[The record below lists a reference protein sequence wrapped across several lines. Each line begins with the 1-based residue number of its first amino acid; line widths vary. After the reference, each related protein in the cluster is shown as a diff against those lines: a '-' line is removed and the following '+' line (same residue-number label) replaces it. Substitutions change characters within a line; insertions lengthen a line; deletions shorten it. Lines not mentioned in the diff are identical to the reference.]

1 MPKSSRMLIAITSLS
16 ISLKYQII
24 VGMRKELI
32 SGMFTRG
39 IIIGKME
46 ESSMEIKMAI
56 ERAKKDGNWS
66 IITNK
71 PTSVVVSFIN
81 NANIEDETE
90 LDLYSEDL
98 ESELAELWDMLAEE
112 MDSAK
117 DKVISV
123 EAYGFVKN

>member
-1 MPKSSRMLIAITSLS
+1 MRLIAITSSS

-24 VGMRKELI
+24 VGLRKELI
-32 SGMFTRG
+32 LGMFTRST
-39 IIIGKME
+39 IIGKME

-56 ERAKKDGNWS
+56 ETAKKDGNWS
-66 IITNK
+66 IVSNK
-71 PTSVVVSFIN
+71 PTSVAVVFVN

-98 ESELAELWDMLAEE
+98 ESELVELWGTLAEE

-117 DKVISV
+117 DKVISI

>member
-1 MPKSSRMLIAITSLS
+1 
-16 ISLKYQII
+16 
-24 VGMRKELI
+24 
-32 SGMFTRG
+32 MFTRG

-71 PTSVVVSFIN
+71 PTSVVVSFMN

-98 ESELAELWDMLAEE
+98 ESELAEL
-112 MDSAK
+112 
-117 DKVISV
+117 
-123 EAYGFVKN
+123 

>member
-1 MPKSSRMLIAITSLS
+1 
-16 ISLKYQII
+16 
-24 VGMRKELI
+24 
-32 SGMFTRG
+32 
-39 IIIGKME
+39 
-46 ESSMEIKMAI
+46 MEIKMAI

-71 PTSVVVSFIN
+71 PTSVVVSFMN

-112 MDSAK
+112 MDLAK

>member
-1 MPKSSRMLIAITSLS
+1 
-16 ISLKYQII
+16 
-24 VGMRKELI
+24 
-32 SGMFTRG
+32 
-39 IIIGKME
+39 
-46 ESSMEIKMAI
+46 MEIKMAI

-71 PTSVVVSFIN
+71 PTSVVVSFMN

>member
-71 PTSVVVSFIN
+71 PTSVVVSFMN

-98 ESELAELWDMLAEE
+98 ESELAEL
-112 MDSAK
+112 
-117 DKVISV
+117 
-123 EAYGFVKN
+123 